1 MIIYWEDI
9 RWEVDDA
16 GTSWATLA
24 DEEHNTL
31 TLENRQGKI
40 TFHTDGSPRFDASTV
55 LEITALCTILSKE
68 ALGQPDEPHNGRIV
82 AETSQPGDADAFVP
96 QQRHAL
102 DPDADDTEPES
113 TRLAQADDAERSRRR
128 HPSRSLAALAG

>member
-31 TLENRQGKI
+31 TLENRDGKI
-40 TFHTDGSPRFDASTV
+40 TFHTDGSPQFDAGTL
-55 LEITALCTILSKE
+55 LEITALCMVMAKETLSQS
-68 ALGQPDEPHNGRIV
+68 GGPHEGRII
-82 AETSQPGDADAFVP
+82 AQTSQPGDADAFIP
-96 QQRHAL
+96 EQRHAL
-102 DPDADDTEPES
+102 DPDADDIDPAAT
-113 TRLAQADDAERSRRR
+113 TRLTQGDHAGQSRRR
-128 HPSRSLAALAG
+128 QDGGAR